1 MQCEKEVIYRG
12 QGWLTESRMF
22 VSDGEVRSVNRGQDG
37 VDDTGMV
44 VDRGR
49 VGTAGSV
56 GIADILGA
64 CRLSSTLYFRREIV
78 CSLVPSAAPRSAGV
92 WS

>member
-1 MQCEKEVIYRG
+1 MLSPRPSV
-12 QGWLTESRMF
+12 SRYIEWIRKDAGRLKR
-22 VSDGEVRSVNRGQDG
+22 VSGRGQDG
-37 VDDTGMV
+37 VDGTSMV

-64 CRLSSTLYFRREIV
+64 CRLSSTLYFRKEIV
-78 CSLVPSAAPRSAGV
+78 CSLILSTTPRSAGV
-92 WS
+92 

>member
-1 MQCEKEVIYRG
+1 MG
-12 QGWLTESRMF
+12 GGHLTWSGLVDRVEGVCLRWRSKKLESWARW
-22 VSDGEVRSVNRGQDG
+22 S
-37 VDDTGMV
+37 MV

-49 VGTAGSV
+49 VGMAGSV

-64 CRLSSTLYFRREIV
+64 CRLSSALSFRKEIV
-78 CSLVPSAAPRSAGV
+78 YSVVLSAAPRSAGV